1 MTTARIGL
9 GQMLVEPGDLQG
21 NLDRARSMVAEAS
34 AAGCSIIVLPECM
47 DVGWTDE
54 RARDL
59 ATSVPGPTT
68 DVLCTLAREFDIM
81 IASGVTERAAGDIH
95 NAAVLIDRTGAI
107 LAHHR
112 KINELDFA
120 RELYT
125 IGTELKVVD
134 TEFGRIALNI
144 CADNYVD
151 SLELAAA
158 QAAMGATLLL
168 SPSSWA
174 VPPGHDDVATPY
186 VEWETPYS
194 LIGQRHGIPV
204 VGVSNVGPVT
214 TGEWAGWAC
223 IGRSLATD
231 ASGAIAARGSY
242 GVGASELITVDVE
255 LPD

>member
-1 MTTARIGL
+1 MTSVRIGL
-9 GQMLVEPGDLQG
+9 GQMLVVPGDLPG
-21 NLDRARSMVAEAS
+21 NLERARDMVKQAAW
-34 AAGCSIIVLPECM
+34 AGCRIIVLPECM

-59 ATSVPGPTT
+59 ATTIPGATT
-68 DVLCTLAREFDIM
+68 DTLSALAREFDIM
-81 IASGVTERAAGDIH
+81 IASGVTERNGDAVH
-95 NAAVLIDRTGAI
+95 NAAVLIDSTGRI
-107 LAHHR
+107 VLQHR

-120 RELYT
+120 KQLYT
-125 IGTELKVVD
+125 TGTELKVAD

-174 VPPGHDDVATPY
+174 VPPGHDDDATPY
-186 VEWETPYS
+186 VEWETPYA
-194 LIGQRHGIPV
+194 LIGERHGVPV

-214 TGEWAGWAC
+214 TGEWTGWVC

-231 ASGAIAARGSY
+231 ATGAIVAKGPYGIDAA
-242 GVGASELITVDVE
+242 ELLQIE
-255 LPD
+255 LELA